1 VVLTFA
7 EHARCGVPMTLASF
21 LLALAWLALMGYAAP

>member
-1 VVLTFA
+1 VLTFA

-21 LLALAWLALMGYAAP
+21 LLAFAWLLFLGHVGP